1 MSAPENTER
10 TRILVL
16 EEHPL
21 LRHGITDYL
30 DSQPDMIVCGEADN
44 IRDARNKIA
53 ECKPQS
59 LVIALRLGV
68 GDSLE
73 FVKALKAERHGV
85 LILVY
90 FFFQAEDGIR
100 DYKVTGVQTCALPI

>member
-1 MSAPENTER
+1 MSAPENTEK

-44 IRDARNKIA
+44 LRDARNKLA
-53 ECKPQS
+53 ECKAS
-59 LVIALRLGV
+59 
-68 GDSLE
+68 
-73 FVKALKAERHGV
+73 
-85 LILVY
+85 
-90 FFFQAEDGIR
+90 
-100 DYKVTGVQTCALPI
+100 VTGDGTPPGVPVTAWNL